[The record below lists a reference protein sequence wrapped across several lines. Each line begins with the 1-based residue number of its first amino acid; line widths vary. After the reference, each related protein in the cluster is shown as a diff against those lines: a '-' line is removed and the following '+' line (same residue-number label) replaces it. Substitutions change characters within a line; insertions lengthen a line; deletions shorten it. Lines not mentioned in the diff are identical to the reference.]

1 MMPDLGNWAF
11 RNSKLVYF
19 LIAVLVIGGVY
30 SAYDM
35 SKLEDPEIKVKM
47 AMVAA
52 TYPGASARE
61 VELQVTDPLEKSI
74 MAIGDV
80 KNVSSYSY
88 DDFCILEVELN
99 STVPDG
105 DVEQCWDMLR
115 RKVGDAEASL
125 PSGVS
130 VSVQDDFGLVYGMFY
145 AITGDG
151 FSDKELDDYAEFL
164 RREIGNVDGVARVSL
179 YGKKT
184 ECINVS
190 LTAGKMTALGVSP
203 AEILLTLNGQ
213 NETCYSGY
221 YDNGDRRVRV
231 TVGDKFR
238 TSGQIGELIIQGHED
253 DQLRLKDIATVED
266 SYETPQRNSMDYD
279 GERAVGMAVAAGSG
293 TDIVKVGGLV
303 EKRLD
308 ELRAGRLPV
317 GIECHKVFFQP
328 DEVTSSL
335 TTFIVN
341 LIESVLIVIAILMLT
356 MGFRSGL
363 MIGISLM
370 VIVVGSFLFLGA
382 MDGTMQRVSL
392 ASFIFA
398 MGMLVDN
405 AIVVTDGI
413 LVGLKTGKPRREAMT
428 EIGRK
433 TAMPLLGA
441 TAIAILSFLPV
452 FLSPDSAG
460 VYVRDLFI
468 VLAVSLLLSWILA
481 LVHVPLMADKMLR
494 GAKYERPESDGS
506 MYDGWIYRFLRVA
519 LRYSLKHKSASIVL
533 ALALIGGAFWGY
545 RYVRQGFF
553 PDMTYSQLYME
564 YKLPEGSSPSRVE
577 ADLKEIRE
585 WLRKRPEIKDVTTSL
600 GGTPARYN
608 LVRSIAAPSLSYGEL
623 IIDFTD
629 PKTLEKS
636 IDGLQE
642 QLTAM
647 YPDAYVKLKRY
658 NIMYKKYPIEVVFTG
673 PDPAVLRHLA
683 DSAGSVMN
691 SMPQICLVTTD
702 LDPDVPV
709 LDVAYNQPS
718 ARRAGVSRGD
728 VSMSM
733 LMATGGL
740 PVSAFYDGNRRN
752 TIYIKCLD
760 NDGNVVDNLE
770 NVPIIQTVPA
780 VGGALTEENV
790 LKLKSG
796 ILEKGDLV
804 GSILGTKPVKQ
815 VSDGID
821 IEWEPPVV
829 PRYNGR
835 RSRKVMCSPVPGVE
849 TENARKAL
857 ETKLKQIRMPEGYSL
872 VWQGEKG
879 ASDQTMKYLFANV
892 PVAVILIISILILLF
907 GDYRKPLVILCCI
920 PLLGVGIVGAM
931 LLSGKTFTFCAI
943 VGAIGL
949 VGMMMKNCIVLMDE
963 IGDQIASGKD
973 PEEALISSSE
983 TRLRAVMMASMTT
996 ILGMIPLVGDAMFG
1010 SMAVTIMG
1018 GLLFST
1024 IATLFFVPLLYA
1036 VFFKVKVE
1044 K

>member
-1 MMPDLGNWAF
+1 MSIDFGNWAF

-19 LIAVLVIGGVY
+19 LIAVLVIGGAY

-35 SKLEDPEIKVKM
+35 SKLEDPELKVKL

-52 TYPGASARE
+52 TYPGASANE
-61 VELQVTDPLEKSI
+61 VELQVTDPLEKSLL
-74 MAIGDV
+74 AIGDV
-80 KNVSSYSY
+80 KNVTSYSY
-88 DDFCILEVELN
+88 DDFCVLEVELN
-99 STVPDG
+99 STVPDA

-115 RKVGDAEASL
+115 RKVGDAASSL

-164 RREIGNVDGVARVSL
+164 KREIGNIDGVARVNL

-190 LTAGKMTALGVSP
+190 LTVEKMAALGVSP
-203 AEILLTLNGQ
+203 AEILSTLNGQ
-213 NETCYSGY
+213 NETTYSGY
-221 YDNGDRRVRV
+221 YDNGDRRVKV

-238 TSGQIGELIIQGHED
+238 TPEQIGELIIQGHED
-253 DQLRLKDIATVED
+253 DQLRLKDIATVE
-266 SYETPQRNSMDYD
+266 SGYETPQRNSMEYN
-279 GERAVGMAVAAGSG
+279 GERAIGMVIAAGSG
-293 TDIVKVGGLV
+293 TDIVKVGKQV
-303 EKRLD
+303 EKRLKQLGS
-308 ELRAGRLPV
+308 ERLPV

-335 TTFIVN
+335 TTFAIN
-341 LIESVLIVIAILMLT
+341 LIESVLIVIAILMIT

-363 MIGISLM
+363 MIGISLV
-370 VIVVGSFLFLGA
+370 VIVIGSFLFLGF

-405 AIVVTDGI
+405 AIVITDGI
-413 LVGLKTGKPRREAMT
+413 LVGLKTGKPRRKAMT

-441 TAIAILSFLPV
+441 TVIAILSFFPV

-481 LVHVPLMADKMLR
+481 LVHVPLMADKMLK
-494 GAKYERPESDGS
+494 GAKYEKADTGKS
-506 MYDGWIYRFLRVA
+506 MYDGWLYRFLRKA
-519 LRYSLKHKSASIVL
+519 LTYSIKHKFASIVL
-533 ALALIGGAFWGY
+533 ALALIGGAIWGY
-545 RYVRQGFF
+545 KYMRQGFF

-564 YKLPEGSSPSRVE
+564 YKLPEGTSPSRVE

-585 WLRKRPEIKDVTTSL
+585 WLQTQPEIKDVTTSL

-608 LVRSIAAPSLSYGEL
+608 LVRSIATPSLSYGEP

-636 IDGLQE
+636 VDRLQE

-658 NIMYKKYPIEVVFTG
+658 NIMYKKYPIELVFTG
-673 PDPAVLRHLA
+673 PDPAVLQHLA
-683 DSAGSVMN
+683 DSAESIMN
-691 SMPQICLVTTD
+691 SMPEICLITTD
-702 LDPDVPV
+702 REPDVPV

-718 ARRAGVSRGD
+718 ARGAGVSRSD

-733 LMATGGL
+733 LMANGGL
-740 PVSAFYDGNRRN
+740 PVSTFYDGNRRN

-760 NDGNVVDNLE
+760 NDGNAVDNLE
-770 NVPIIQTVPA
+770 NVPIMQTIPD
-780 VGGALTEENV
+780 VGGALTEENM
-790 LKLKSG
+790 LKMRNGTLA
-796 ILEKGDLV
+796 KGDLIE
-804 GSILGTKPVKQ
+804 SMLGTKPVKQ

-821 IEWEPPVV
+821 IEWETPVV
-829 PRYNGR
+829 PRYNGQ
-835 RSRKVMCSPVPGVE
+835 RSQKVMCSPAPGTE

-857 ETKLKQIRMPEGYSL
+857 EAKVDQINLPEGYSVL
-872 VWQGEKG
+872 WQGEKG

-892 PVAVILIISILILLF
+892 PIAIILIIAILILLF
-907 GDYRKPLVILCCI
+907 GDYRKPLIILCCI

-931 LLSGKTFTFCAI
+931 LISGKTFTFCAI
-943 VGAIGL
+943 VGALGL

-963 IGDQIASGKD
+963 INDQIASGKD
-973 PEEALISSSE
+973 PAEALISSSE

-996 ILGMIPLVGDAMFG
+996 ILGMIPLISDAMFG

-1036 VFFKVKVE
+1036 VFFKIKM

>member
-1 MMPDLGNWAF
+1 MSIDFGNWAF
-11 RNSKLVYF
+11 RNNKLVYF
-19 LIAVLVIGGVY
+19 LIAVLVIGGAY

-35 SKLEDPEIKVKM
+35 SKLEDPELKVKL

-52 TYPGASARE
+52 TYPGASANE
-61 VELQVTDPLEKSI
+61 VELQVTDPLEKSLL
-74 MAIGDV
+74 AIGDV
-80 KNVSSYSY
+80 KNVTSYSY
-88 DDFCILEVELN
+88 DDFCVLEVELN
-99 STVPDG
+99 STVPDA

-115 RKVGDAEASL
+115 RKVGDTAASL

-151 FSDKELDDYAEFL
+151 FSDKELDDYAEL
-164 RREIGNVDGVARVSL
+164 LKREIGNIDGVARVNL
-179 YGKKT
+179 YGKKA

-190 LTAGKMTALGVSP
+190 LTAEKMAALGVSP
-203 AEILLTLNGQ
+203 AEILSTLNGQ
-213 NETCYSGY
+213 NETTYSGY
-221 YDNGDRRVRV
+221 YDNGDRRVKV

-238 TSGQIGELIIQGHED
+238 TPEQIGELIIQGHED
-253 DQLRLKDIATVED
+253 DQLRLKDIATVE
-266 SYETPQRNSMDYD
+266 SGYETPQRNSMEYN
-279 GERAVGMAVAAGSG
+279 GERAIGMVIAAGSG
-293 TDIVKVGGLV
+293 TDIVKVGKQV
-303 EKRLD
+303 EKRLKQLGS
-308 ELRAGRLPV
+308 ERLPV

-335 TTFIVN
+335 TTFAIN
-341 LIESVLIVIAILMLT
+341 LIESVLIVIAILMIT

-363 MIGISLM
+363 MIGVSLV
-370 VIVVGSFLFLGA
+370 VIVIGSFLFLGF

-405 AIVVTDGI
+405 AIVITDGI

-441 TAIAILSFLPV
+441 TVIAILSFLPV
-452 FLSPDSAG
+452 LLSPDSAG

-481 LVHVPLMADKMLR
+481 LVHVPLMADKMLK
-494 GAKYERPESDGS
+494 GAKYEKADTEKS
-506 MYDGWIYRFLRVA
+506 MYDGWLYRFMRKA
-519 LRYSLKHKSASIVL
+519 LTYSIKHKFASIVI
-533 ALALIGGAFWGY
+533 ALALIGSAFWGY
-545 RYVRQGFF
+545 KYMRQGFF

-564 YKLPEGSSPSRVE
+564 YKLPEGTSPSRVE

-585 WLRKRPEIKDVTTSL
+585 WLQTQPEIKDVTTSL

-608 LVRSIAAPSLSYGEL
+608 LVRSIATPSLSYGEL

-636 IDGLQE
+636 VDRLQE

-658 NIMYKKYPIEVVFTG
+658 NIMYKKYPIELVFTG

-683 DSAGSVMN
+683 DSAESIMN
-691 SMPQICLVTTD
+691 SMPEICLITTD
-702 LDPDVPV
+702 REPDVPV
-709 LDVAYNQPS
+709 LDVTYNQPA
-718 ARRAGVSRGD
+718 ARSAGVSRSD
-728 VSMSM
+728 VSMWM
-733 LMATGGL
+733 LMANGGL
-740 PVSAFYDGNRRN
+740 PVSTFYDGNRRN

-760 NDGNVVDNLE
+760 NDGNAMDNLE
-770 NVPIIQTVPA
+770 NVPIMQTIPD
-780 VGGALTEENV
+780 VGGALTDENM
-790 LKLKSG
+790 LKMRNGTLAKS
-796 ILEKGDLV
+796 DLIE
-804 GSILGTKPVKQ
+804 SMLGTKPVKQ

-821 IEWEPPVV
+821 IEWENPVV
-829 PRYNGR
+829 PRYNGQR
-835 RSRKVMCSPVPGVE
+835 AQKVMCSPVPGVE

-857 ETKLKQIRMPEGYSL
+857 EANLEQIKMPEGYSL
-872 VWQGEKG
+872 IWQGEKG

-892 PVAVILIISILILLF
+892 PIAVILIIAILILLF
-907 GDYRKPLVILCCI
+907 GDYRKPLIILCCI

-931 LLSGKTFTFCAI
+931 LISGKTFTFCAI
-943 VGAIGL
+943 VGALGL

-963 IGDQIASGKD
+963 INDQIASGKD
-973 PEEALISSSE
+973 PAEALISSSE

-996 ILGMIPLVGDAMFG
+996 ILGMIPLISDAMFG

-1036 VFFKVKVE
+1036 VFFKIKM
-1044 K
+1044 

>member
-1 MMPDLGNWAF
+1 MSIDFGNWAF
-11 RNSKLVYF
+11 RNNKLVYF
-19 LIAVLVIGGVY
+19 LIAVLVIGGAY

-35 SKLEDPEIKVKM
+35 SKLEDPELKVKL

-52 TYPGASARE
+52 TYPGASANE
-61 VELQVTDPLEKSI
+61 VELQVTDPLEKSLL
-74 MAIGDV
+74 AIGDV
-80 KNVSSYSY
+80 KNVTSYSY
-88 DDFCILEVELN
+88 DDFCVLEVELN
-99 STVPDG
+99 STVPDA

-115 RKVGDAEASL
+115 RKVGDTAASL

-151 FSDKELDDYAEFL
+151 FSDKELDDYAEL
-164 RREIGNVDGVARVSL
+164 LKREIGNIEGVARVNL

-184 ECINVS
+184 DCINVS
-190 LTAGKMTALGVSP
+190 LTSEKMAALGVSP
-203 AEILLTLNGQ
+203 AEILSTLNGQ
-213 NETCYSGY
+213 NETTYSGY
-221 YDNGDRRVRV
+221 YDNGDRRVKV

-238 TSGQIGELIIQGHED
+238 TPEQIGELIIQGHED
-253 DQLRLKDIATVED
+253 DQLRLKDIATVE
-266 SYETPQRNSMDYD
+266 SGYETPQRNSMEYN
-279 GERAVGMAVAAGSG
+279 GERAIGMVIAAGSG
-293 TDIVKVGGLV
+293 TDIVKVGKQV
-303 EKRLD
+303 EKRL
-308 ELRAGRLPV
+308 EQLGSERLPV

-335 TTFIVN
+335 TTFAIN
-341 LIESVLIVIAILMLT
+341 LIESVLIVIAILMIT

-363 MIGISLM
+363 MIGISLV
-370 VIVVGSFLFLGA
+370 VIVIGSFLFLGF

-405 AIVVTDGI
+405 AIVITDGI

-441 TAIAILSFLPV
+441 TVIAILSFLPV

-481 LVHVPLMADKMLR
+481 LVHVPLMADKMLK
-494 GAKYERPESDGS
+494 GAKYEKADTGKS
-506 MYDGWIYRFLRVA
+506 MYDGWLYRFLRKA
-519 LRYSLKHKSASIVL
+519 LTYSIKHKFASIVI

-545 RYVRQGFF
+545 KYMRQGFF

-564 YKLPEGSSPSRVE
+564 YKLPEGTSPSRVE

-585 WLRKRPEIKDVTTSL
+585 WLQTQPEIKDVTTSL

-608 LVRSIAAPSLSYGEL
+608 LVRSIATPSLSYGEL
-623 IIDFTD
+623 IIDFAD

-636 IDGLQE
+636 VDRLQE

-658 NIMYKKYPIEVVFTG
+658 NIMYKKYPIELVFTG
-673 PDPAVLRHLA
+673 PDPAVLQHLA
-683 DSAGSVMN
+683 DSAESIMN
-691 SMPQICLVTTD
+691 SMSEICLITTD
-702 LDPDVPV
+702 REPDVPV
-709 LDVAYNQPS
+709 LDVAYNQPA
-718 ARRAGVSRGD
+718 ARSAGVSRSD

-733 LMATGGL
+733 LMANGGL
-740 PVSAFYDGNRRN
+740 PVSTYYDGNRRN
-752 TIYIKCLD
+752 TIYIRCLD
-760 NDGNVVDNLE
+760 DNGGVMDNLE
-770 NVPIIQTVPA
+770 NVPIMQTIPD
-780 VGGALTEENV
+780 VGGALTEENM
-790 LKLKSG
+790 LKMRNGTLA
-796 ILEKGDLV
+796 KGDLIE
-804 GSILGTKPVKQ
+804 SMLGTKPVKQ

-821 IEWEPPVV
+821 IEWETPVV
-829 PRYNGR
+829 PRYNGQ
-835 RSRKVMCSPVPGVE
+835 RSQKVMCSPAPGIE

-857 ETKLKQIRMPEGYSL
+857 EAKVDQINLPEGYSVL
-872 VWQGEKG
+872 WQGEKG

-892 PVAVILIISILILLF
+892 PIAIILIIAILILLF
-907 GDYRKPLVILCCI
+907 GDYRKPLIILCCI

-931 LLSGKTFTFCAI
+931 LISGKTFTFCAI
-943 VGAIGL
+943 VGALGL

-973 PEEALISSSE
+973 PAEALISSSE

-996 ILGMIPLVGDAMFG
+996 ILGMIPLINDAMFG

-1036 VFFKVKVE
+1036 VFFKIKM

>member
-1 MMPDLGNWAF
+1 MSLDFGNWAF

-19 LIAVLVIGGVY
+19 LIAVLVIGGAY

-61 VELQVTDPLEKSI
+61 IELEVADPLEKSLL
-74 MAIGDV
+74 AIGDV
-80 KNVSSYSY
+80 KNVCSYSY
-88 DDFCILEVELN
+88 DDFCVLEVELN

-115 RKVGDAEASL
+115 RKVGDTEASL

-164 RREIGNVDGVARVSL
+164 KREIGNIDGVARVNL
-179 YGKKT
+179 YGKKN

-190 LTAGKMTALGVSP
+190 LTAEKMAALGVSP
-203 AEILLTLNGQ
+203 AEILSTLNGQ
-213 NETCYSGY
+213 NETTYSGY
-221 YDNGDRRVRV
+221 YDNGDRRVKV

-238 TSGQIGELIIQGHED
+238 TTDQIGELIIQGHED
-253 DQLRLKDIATVED
+253 DQLRLKDIATVENG
-266 SYETPQRNSMDYD
+266 YETPQRNSLEYD
-279 GERAVGMAVAAGSG
+279 GERAVGMVIAAGSG
-293 TDIVKVGGLV
+293 TDIVKVGKLV
-303 EKRLD
+303 EKRLE
-308 ELRAGRLPV
+308 ELKIERLPV

-328 DEVTSSL
+328 DQVTSSL
-335 TTFIVN
+335 TTFAIN

-363 MIGISLM
+363 MIGISLV

-405 AIVVTDGI
+405 AIVITDGI

-441 TAIAILSFLPV
+441 TVIAILSFLPV

-481 LVHVPLMADKMLR
+481 LVHVPLMADKMLK
-494 GAKYERPESDGS
+494 GGKYEKAGSGES
-506 MYDGWIYRFLRVA
+506 MYDGLIYRFLRKA
-519 LRYSLKHKSASIVL
+519 LTYSIRHKFASIVL
-533 ALALIGGAFWGY
+533 ALVLIGGALWGY
-545 RYVRQGFF
+545 KYMRQGFF

-564 YKLPEGSSPSRVE
+564 YKLPEGTSPSRVE

-585 WLRKRPEIKDVTTSL
+585 WLQKRPEIKDVTTSL

-608 LVRSIAAPSLSYGEL
+608 LVRSIATPSLSYGEL

-636 IDGLQE
+636 IAGLQE

-658 NIMYKKYPIEVVFTG
+658 NIMFKKYPIEAVFTG
-673 PDPAVLRHLA
+673 PDPAVLQHLA
-683 DSAGSVMN
+683 DSAEVIMK
-691 SMPQICLVTTD
+691 SMPEICMVTTD
-702 LDPDVPV
+702 REPDVPV
-709 LDVAYNQPS
+709 LDVAYNQPA
-718 ARRAGVSRGD
+718 ARRVGVSRSD

-733 LMATGGL
+733 LMANGGL

-752 TIYIKCLD
+752 TIYIKCLAE
-760 NDGNVVDNLE
+760 DGNAMDNLE
-770 NVPIIQTVPA
+770 NVPIMQTVPD
-780 VGGALTEENV
+780 VSGVLTEENM
-790 LKLKSG
+790 LKMKTG
-796 ILEKGDLV
+796 TLEKGDLLE
-804 GSILGTKPVKQ
+804 SMLGTKPVKQ
-815 VSDGID
+815 VSDGIN
-821 IEWEPPVV
+821 IEWEASVV
-829 PRYNGR
+829 PRYNGQ
-835 RSRKVMCSPVPGVE
+835 RSQKVMCSSVPGVE

-857 ETKLKQIRMPEGYSL
+857 ETNLEQIRMPEGYSL

-879 ASDQTMKYLFANV
+879 ASDQTMGYLFANV
-892 PVAVILIISILILLF
+892 PIAIILIIAILILLF
-907 GDYRKPLVILCCI
+907 GDYRKPLIILCCI
-920 PLLGVGIVGAM
+920 PLLGVGIVAAM

-943 VGAIGL
+943 VGALGL
-949 VGMMMKNCIVLMDE
+949 IGMMMKNCIVLMDE

-973 PEEALISSSE
+973 PAEALISSSE

-996 ILGMIPLVGDAMFG
+996 ILGMIPLVSDAMFG

-1036 VFFKVKVE
+1036 VFFKIKI
-1044 K
+1044 

>member
-1 MMPDLGNWAF
+1 MSIDFGNWAF

-19 LIAVLVIGGVY
+19 LIAVLVIGGAY

-35 SKLEDPEIKVKM
+35 SKLEDPELKVKL

-52 TYPGASARE
+52 TYPGASANE
-61 VELQVTDPLEKSI
+61 VELQVTDPLEKSLL
-74 MAIGDV
+74 AIGDV

-88 DDFCILEVELN
+88 DDFCVLEVELN
-99 STVPDG
+99 STVPDA

-115 RKVGDAEASL
+115 RKVGDAASSL

-164 RREIGNVDGVARVSL
+164 KREIGNIDGVARVNL

-190 LTAGKMTALGVSP
+190 LTVEKMAALGVSP
-203 AEILLTLNGQ
+203 AEILSTLNGQ
-213 NETCYSGY
+213 NETTYSGY
-221 YDNGDRRVRV
+221 YDNGDRRVKV

-238 TSGQIGELIIQGHED
+238 TPEQIGELIIQGHED
-253 DQLRLKDIATVED
+253 DQLRLKDIATVE
-266 SYETPQRNSMDYD
+266 SGYETPQRNSMEYN
-279 GERAVGMAVAAGSG
+279 GERAIGMVIAAGSG
-293 TDIVKVGGLV
+293 TDIVKVGKQV
-303 EKRLD
+303 EKRLKQLGS
-308 ELRAGRLPV
+308 ERLPV

-335 TTFIVN
+335 TTFAIN
-341 LIESVLIVIAILMLT
+341 LIESVLIVIAILMIT

-363 MIGISLM
+363 MIGISLV
-370 VIVVGSFLFLGA
+370 VIVIGSFLFLGF

-405 AIVVTDGI
+405 AIVITDGI
-413 LVGLKTGKPRREAMT
+413 LVGLKTGKPRRKAMT

-441 TAIAILSFLPV
+441 TVIAILSFLPV

-481 LVHVPLMADKMLR
+481 LVHVPLMADKMLK
-494 GAKYERPESDGS
+494 GAKYEKADTGKS
-506 MYDGWIYRFLRVA
+506 MYDGWLYRFLRKA
-519 LRYSLKHKSASIVL
+519 LTYSIKHKFASIVL
-533 ALALIGGAFWGY
+533 ALALIGGAIWGY
-545 RYVRQGFF
+545 KYMRQGFF

-564 YKLPEGSSPSRVE
+564 YKLPEGTSPSRVE

-585 WLRKRPEIKDVTTSL
+585 WLQTQPEIKDVTTSL

-608 LVRSIAAPSLSYGEL
+608 LVRSIATPSLSYGEL
-623 IIDFTD
+623 IIDFAD

-636 IDGLQE
+636 VDRLQE

-658 NIMYKKYPIEVVFTG
+658 NIMYNKYPIELVFTG
-673 PDPAVLRHLA
+673 PDPAVLQHLA
-683 DSAGSVMN
+683 DSAESIMN
-691 SMPQICLVTTD
+691 SMPEICLITTD
-702 LDPDVPV
+702 REPDVPV
-709 LDVAYNQPS
+709 LNVAYNQPA
-718 ARRAGVSRGD
+718 ARGAGVSRSD

-733 LMATGGL
+733 LMANGGL
-740 PVSAFYDGNRRN
+740 PVSTYYDGNRRN

-760 NDGNVVDNLE
+760 DNGGIMDNLE
-770 NVPIIQTVPA
+770 NVPIMQTVPD
-780 VGGALTEENV
+780 VGGALTEENM
-790 LKLKSG
+790 LKMRNGTLA
-796 ILEKGDLV
+796 KGDLIE
-804 GSILGTKPVKQ
+804 SMLGTKPVKQ

-821 IEWEPPVV
+821 IEWETPVV
-829 PRYNGR
+829 PRYNGQ
-835 RSRKVMCSPVPGVE
+835 RSQKVMCSPAPGIE

-857 ETKLKQIRMPEGYSL
+857 EAKVDQINLPEGYSVL
-872 VWQGEKG
+872 WQGEKG

-892 PVAVILIISILILLF
+892 PIAIILIIAILILLF
-907 GDYRKPLVILCCI
+907 GDYRKPLIILCCI

-931 LLSGKTFTFCAI
+931 LISGKTFTFCAI
-943 VGAIGL
+943 VGALGL

-963 IGDQIASGKD
+963 INDQIASGKD
-973 PEEALISSSE
+973 PAEALISSSE

-996 ILGMIPLVGDAMFG
+996 ILGMIPLISDAMFG

-1036 VFFKVKVE
+1036 VFFKIKM

>member
-1 MMPDLGNWAF
+1 MSIDFGNWAF
-11 RNSKLVYF
+11 RNNKLVYF
-19 LIAVLVIGGVY
+19 LIAVLVIGGAY

-35 SKLEDPEIKVKM
+35 SKLEDPELKVKL

-52 TYPGASARE
+52 TYPGASANE
-61 VELQVTDPLEKSI
+61 VELQVTDPLEKNLL
-74 MAIGDV
+74 AIGDV
-80 KNVSSYSY
+80 KNVTSYSY
-88 DDFCILEVELN
+88 DDFCVLEVELN
-99 STVPDG
+99 STVPDA

-115 RKVGDAEASL
+115 RKVGDTAASL

-151 FSDKELDDYAEFL
+151 FSDKELDDYAEL
-164 RREIGNVDGVARVSL
+164 LKREIGNIEGVARVNL

-184 ECINVS
+184 DCINVS
-190 LTAGKMTALGVSP
+190 LTAEKMAALGVSP
-203 AEILLTLNGQ
+203 AEILSTLNGQ
-213 NETCYSGY
+213 NETTYSGY
-221 YDNGDRRVRV
+221 YDNGDRRVKV

-238 TSGQIGELIIQGHED
+238 TPEQIGELIIQGHED
-253 DQLRLKDIATVED
+253 DQLRLKDIATVENG
-266 SYETPQRNSMDYD
+266 YETPQRNSMEYN
-279 GERAVGMAVAAGSG
+279 GERAIGMVIAAGSG
-293 TDIVKVGGLV
+293 TDIVKVGKQV
-303 EKRLD
+303 EKRL
-308 ELRAGRLPV
+308 EQLGSERLPV

-335 TTFIVN
+335 TTFAIN

-363 MIGISLM
+363 MIGISLV
-370 VIVVGSFLFLGA
+370 VIVIGSFLFLGF

-405 AIVVTDGI
+405 AIVITDGI

-441 TAIAILSFLPV
+441 TVIAILSFLPV

-481 LVHVPLMADKMLR
+481 LVHVPLMADKMLK
-494 GAKYERPESDGS
+494 GAKYEKADTGKS
-506 MYDGWIYRFLRVA
+506 MYDGWLYRFLRKA
-519 LRYSLKHKSASIVL
+519 LTYSIKHKFASIVI
-533 ALALIGGAFWGY
+533 ALALIGSAFWGY
-545 RYVRQGFF
+545 KYMRQGFF

-585 WLRKRPEIKDVTTSL
+585 WLQTQPEIKDVTTSL

-608 LVRSIAAPSLSYGEL
+608 LVRSIATPSLSYGEL

-636 IDGLQE
+636 VDRFQE

-658 NIMYKKYPIEVVFTG
+658 NIMYKKYPIELVFTG
-673 PDPAVLRHLA
+673 PDPAVLQHLA
-683 DSAGSVMN
+683 DSAESIMN
-691 SMPQICLVTTD
+691 SMPEICLITTD
-702 LDPDVPV
+702 REPDVPV
-709 LDVAYNQPS
+709 LDVAYNQPA
-718 ARRAGVSRGD
+718 ARSAGVSRSD

-733 LMATGGL
+733 LMANGGL
-740 PVSAFYDGNRRN
+740 PVSTYYDGNRRN

-760 NDGNVVDNLE
+760 DNGGVMDNLE
-770 NVPIIQTVPA
+770 NVPIMQTVPD
-780 VGGALTEENV
+780 VGGALTEENM
-790 LKLKSG
+790 LKMRNGTLA
-796 ILEKGDLV
+796 KGDLIE
-804 GSILGTKPVKQ
+804 SMLGTKPVKQ

-821 IEWEPPVV
+821 IEWETPVV
-829 PRYNGR
+829 PRYNGQ
-835 RSRKVMCSPVPGVE
+835 RSQKVMCSPAPGIE

-857 ETKLKQIRMPEGYSL
+857 EAKVDQINLPEGYSVL
-872 VWQGEKG
+872 WQGEKG

-892 PVAVILIISILILLF
+892 PIAIILIIAILILLF
-907 GDYRKPLVILCCI
+907 GDYRKPLIILCCI

-931 LLSGKTFTFCAI
+931 LISGKTFTFCAI
-943 VGAIGL
+943 VGALGL

-963 IGDQIASGKD
+963 INDQIASGKD
-973 PEEALISSSE
+973 PAEALISSSE

-996 ILGMIPLVGDAMFG
+996 ILGMIPLINDAMFG

-1036 VFFKVKVE
+1036 VFFKIKM

>member
-1 MMPDLGNWAF
+1 MSLDFGNWAF

-19 LIAVLVIGGVY
+19 LIAVLVIGGAY

-35 SKLEDPEIKVKM
+35 SKLEDPEIKVKL

-52 TYPGASARE
+52 TYPGASAHEIELE
-61 VELQVTDPLEKSI
+61 VADPLEKSI
-74 MAIGDV
+74 MSVGDV
-80 KNVSSYSY
+80 NKVSSYSY
-88 DDFCILEVELN
+88 DDFCVIEVELN

-105 DVEQCWDMLR
+105 NVEQCWDILR
-115 RKVGDAEASL
+115 RKVGDAAASL

-151 FSDKELDDYAEFL
+151 FGDKELDDYAEFL
-164 RREIGNVDGVARVSL
+164 KREIGNVDGVARVNL
-179 YGKKT
+179 YGKRT

-190 LTAGKMTALGVSP
+190 LTAEKMAALGVSP
-203 AEILLTLNGQ
+203 AEILSTLNGQ
-213 NETCYSGY
+213 NETTYSGY
-221 YDNGDRRVRV
+221 YDNGDRRVKV

-238 TSGQIGELIIQGHED
+238 TPDQIGELIIQGHED
-253 DQLRLKDIATVED
+253 DQLRLKDIATVEKA
-266 SYETPQRNSMDYD
+266 YETPQRNSMEYD
-279 GERAVGMAVAAGSG
+279 GERAVGMVIAAGSG
-293 TDIVKVGGLV
+293 TDIVKVGKQV
-303 EKRLD
+303 EKRLE
-308 ELRAGRLPV
+308 ELSSERLPV

-328 DEVTSSL
+328 DQVTSSL
-335 TTFIVN
+335 TTFVIN

-363 MIGISLM
+363 MIGISLV
-370 VIVVGSFLFLGA
+370 VIVIGSFLFLGA

-405 AIVVTDGI
+405 AIVITDGI

-441 TAIAILSFLPV
+441 TVIAILSFLPV

-481 LVHVPLMADKMLR
+481 LVHVPLMADKMLK
-494 GAKYERPESDGS
+494 GAKYEKADSGES
-506 MYDGWIYRFLRVA
+506 MYNRWIYRFLRKS
-519 LRYSLKHKSASIVL
+519 LTYSIKHKFASIVL
-533 ALALIGGAFWGY
+533 ALALIGGALWGY
-545 RYVRQGFF
+545 KYMRQGFF

-564 YKLPEGSSPSRVE
+564 YKLPEGTSPSRVE

-585 WLRKRPEIKDVTTSL
+585 WLQKRPEIKDVTTSL

-608 LVRSIAAPSLSYGEL
+608 LVRSIATPSLSYGEL

-658 NIMYKKYPIEVVFTG
+658 NIMFKKYPIEAVFTG
-673 PDPAVLRHLA
+673 PDPAALQHLA
-683 DSAGSVMN
+683 DSAEAIMN
-691 SMPQICLVTTD
+691 SMPEICLVTTD
-702 LDPDVPV
+702 REPDVPV
-709 LDVAYNQPS
+709 LDVVYNQPA
-718 ARRAGVSRGD
+718 ARRAGVSRND

-733 LMATGGL
+733 LMANGGL

-760 NDGNVVDNLE
+760 NDGNAMDNLE
-770 NVPIIQTVPA
+770 NVPIMQTIPD
-780 VGGALTEENV
+780 VGGALTEENM
-790 LKLKSG
+790 LKMKTG
-796 ILEKGDLV
+796 TLEKGDLIE
-804 GSILGTKPVKQ
+804 SMLGTKPVKQ

-821 IEWEPPVV
+821 IEWETPVV
-829 PRYNGR
+829 SRYNGQ
-835 RSRKVMCSPVPGVE
+835 RSQKVMCSPAPGIE
-849 TENARKAL
+849 TEKARKAL
-857 ETKLKQIRMPEGYSL
+857 ETNMEQIKMPEGYSL
-872 VWQGEKG
+872 IWQGEKG
-879 ASDQTMKYLFANV
+879 ASDQTMGYLFANV
-892 PVAVILIISILILLF
+892 PIAIILIIAILILLF
-907 GDYRKPLVILCCI
+907 GDYRKPLIILCCI

-931 LLSGKTFTFCAI
+931 LISGKTFTFCAI
-943 VGAIGL
+943 VGALGL

-963 IGDQIASGKD
+963 IGDQIKSGKD
-973 PEEALISSSE
+973 PAEALISSSE

-996 ILGMIPLVGDAMFG
+996 ILGMIPLISDAMFG

-1036 VFFKVKVE
+1036 VFFKIKM

>member
-1 MMPDLGNWAF
+1 MSIDFGDWAF

-19 LIAVLVIGGVY
+19 LIAVLVIGGAY

-52 TYPGASARE
+52 TYPGASANE
-61 VELQVTDPLEKSI
+61 VELQVADPLEKI
-74 MAIGDV
+74 LLAIGDV

-88 DDFCILEVELN
+88 DDFCVLEVELN
-99 STVPDG
+99 STVPDA

-115 RKVGDAEASL
+115 RKVGDAASSL

-164 RREIGNVDGVARVSL
+164 KREIGNIDGVARVNL

-190 LTAGKMTALGVSP
+190 LTVEKMAALGVSP
-203 AEILLTLNGQ
+203 AEILSTLNGQ
-213 NETCYSGY
+213 NETTYSGY
-221 YDNGDRRVRV
+221 YDNGDRRVKV

-238 TSGQIGELIIQGHED
+238 TPEQIGELIIQGHED
-253 DQLRLKDIATVED
+253 DQLRLKDIATVE
-266 SYETPQRNSMDYD
+266 SGYETPQRNSMEYD
-279 GERAVGMAVAAGSG
+279 GERAVGMVIAAGSG
-293 TDIVKVGGLV
+293 TDIVKVGKQV
-303 EKRLD
+303 EKRL
-308 ELRAGRLPV
+308 EQFGAERLPV

-335 TTFIVN
+335 TTFAIN
-341 LIESVLIVIAILMLT
+341 LIESVLIVIAILMIT

-363 MIGISLM
+363 MIGISLV
-370 VIVVGSFLFLGA
+370 VIVIGSFLFLGF

-405 AIVVTDGI
+405 AIVITDGI

-441 TAIAILSFLPV
+441 TVIAILSFLPV

-481 LVHVPLMADKMLR
+481 LVHVPLMADKMLK
-494 GAKYERPESDGS
+494 GAKYEKADTGKS
-506 MYDGWIYRFLRVA
+506 MYDGWLYRFLRKA
-519 LRYSLKHKSASIVL
+519 LTYSIKHKFVSIVI
-533 ALALIGGAFWGY
+533 ALALIGGAIWGY
-545 RYVRQGFF
+545 KYMRQGFF

-564 YKLPEGSSPSRVE
+564 YKLPEGTSPSRVE

-585 WLRKRPEIKDVTTSL
+585 WLQTQPEIKDVTTSL

-608 LVRSIAAPSLSYGEL
+608 LVRSIATPSLSYGEL

-636 IDGLQE
+636 VDRLQE

-658 NIMYKKYPIEVVFTG
+658 NIMYKKYPIELVFTG
-673 PDPAVLRHLA
+673 PDPAVLQHLA
-683 DSAGSVMN
+683 DSAESIMN
-691 SMPQICLVTTD
+691 SMPEICLITTD
-702 LDPDVPV
+702 REPDVPV
-709 LDVAYNQPS
+709 LDVAYNQTA
-718 ARRAGVSRGD
+718 ARGAGVSRSD

-733 LMATGGL
+733 LMANGGL
-740 PVSAFYDGNRRN
+740 PVSTYYDGNRRN

-760 NDGNVVDNLE
+760 DNGGIMDNLE
-770 NVPIIQTVPA
+770 NVPIMQTVTASRP
-780 VGGALTEENV
+780 T
-790 LKLKSG
+790 STTSSP
-796 ILEKGDLV
+796 
-804 GSILGTKPVKQ
+804 GSHTSKP
-815 VSDGID
+815 
-821 IEWEPPVV
+821 
-829 PRYNGR
+829 R
-835 RSRKVMCSPVPGVE
+835 
-849 TENARKAL
+849 
-857 ETKLKQIRMPEGYSL
+857 
-872 VWQGEKG
+872 
-879 ASDQTMKYLFANV
+879 
-892 PVAVILIISILILLF
+892 
-907 GDYRKPLVILCCI
+907 
-920 PLLGVGIVGAM
+920 
-931 LLSGKTFTFCAI
+931 AI
-943 VGAIGL
+943 
-949 VGMMMKNCIVLMDE
+949 
-963 IGDQIASGKD
+963 
-973 PEEALISSSE
+973 
-983 TRLRAVMMASMTT
+983 
-996 ILGMIPLVGDAMFG
+996 
-1010 SMAVTIMG
+1010 
-1018 GLLFST
+1018 
-1024 IATLFFVPLLYA
+1024 
-1036 VFFKVKVE
+1036 
-1044 K
+1044 